1 MKVKI
6 MNRNESKKEIR
17 VSEAQ
22 TPYTYALVNLMYQLH
37 EDRFWGELS
46 IRYKDGLPYTVGKS
60 EQFKVDKVSPK
71 RKENR
76 TL

>member
-37 EDRFWGELS
+37 EGWLS
-46 IRYKDGLPYTVGKS
+46 SDVNQESTAALISVEVPDEAVMPI
-60 EQFKVDKVSPK
+60 KVEIAARVI
-71 RKENR
+71 
-76 TL
+76 